1 MLAELEKPPLF
12 FCFFLPPFFL
22 SISCASSQSH
32 VSLCIFPARYVST
45 SLYVL
50 LSSIFFFF
58 SFCQWLLAICS
69 RNQACTKT
77 VVLMQQPIYGFA
89 WNLTLVLSQAKPG
102 SNISCP
108 CCSFLF
114 LAHGFHVSLERIV
127 VSNIPVLLW
136 SQLAFVYFIQ
146 GEKKKS
152 FSYIFAILN
161 SIQNSWKGVL
171 PWGLSRV
178 ENMSRILP
186 P

>member
-1 MLAELEKPPLF
+1 MCHSAFSLLDMCLLHCTF
-12 FCFFLPPFFL
+12 YFLLYFSFFL
-22 SISCASSQSH
+22 S
-32 VSLCIFPARYVST
+32 VSGYWQYAVEIKLVQK
-45 SLYVL
+45 L
-50 LSSIFFFF
+50 
-58 SFCQWLLAICS
+58 
-69 RNQACTKT
+69 
-77 VVLMQQPIYGFA
+77 VLMQQPIYGFA

-136 SQLAFVYFIQ
+136 SQLAFIYFIQ

>member
-1 MLAELEKPPLF
+1 MLTELEKPPLF
-12 FCFFLPPFFL
+12 FWVFLPPFFL

-114 LAHGFHVSLERIV
+114 LAHGFHVSLESIV

-136 SQLAFVYFIQ
+136 SQLAFIYFIQ

-152 FSYIFAILN
+152 FHTFLPYLTAFRTVE
-161 SIQNSWKGVL
+161 KGCYL
-171 PWGLSRV
+171 
-178 ENMSRILP
+178 EA
-186 P
+186 